1 VNPVRLAELP
11 LKKGTVNEITKLE
24 ALTVLQA
31 ESQNLVS
38 GARRPDISNDL
49 RVVICLLIHQ
59 NGVAFEI
66 RL

>member
-11 LKKGTVNEITKLE
+11 LKKGTGNQRTKLE

-38 GARRPDISNDL
+38 GARRPDILNDL

-59 NGVAFEI
+59 NGVAFEN
-66 RL
+66 